1 MRARRRSWLLPVA
14 FLLASELRAARAHAA
29 PPDRPPPAPAPAAS
43 APAAP
48 APAAS
53 APEEAPP
60 AAAHPEPSAGD
71 LATARNA
78 LKEGLALREKGD
90 LVGAL
95 GRFTTV
101 FDLVQTPVT
110 GFELGKTH
118 LRMGHVLQARELF
131 LKIGRMPP
139 ALEESERSAT
149 AREEA
154 ARLAVDLEPR
164 VPTLH
169 IRLKLPEEAS
179 AVVRIDDDPITT
191 TGEITARSVDPGKHV
206 IVARAGDGP
215 EMRVTVDVAEGE
227 TKSVDL
233 APQWVP
239 PKEPAVAPNGGQV
252 VYLRQTNPL
261 VFVGFTSAS
270 VALTLTG
277 VSAVLAF
284 NAASRADDRCGDNF
298 CPQYVR
304 DGDVTEMRTWLAVS
318 IVAGAATL
326 AFVTVAV
333 LSISRPTTEKVV
345 ARARPF
351 FGPGGVGLGGVF

>member
-1 MRARRRSWLLPVA
+1 MRAHRSCPTLATVLAAAALALP
-14 FLLASELRAARAHAA
+14 AREAHAA
-29 PPDRPPPAPAPAAS
+29 PPSPAPAPAPVS
-43 APAAP
+43 
-48 APAAS
+48 
-53 APEEAPP
+53 
-60 AAAHPEPSAGD
+60 EPNAGD
-71 LATARNA
+71 LSTARIA

-90 LVGAL
+90 LVAAL
-95 GRFTTV
+95 GRFTTA

-118 LRMGHVLQARELF
+118 LLMGHVLQARELF
-131 LKIGRMPP
+131 LKIGRIPP

-154 ARLAVDLEPR
+154 ARLATDLEPR
-164 VPTLH
+164 VPTLR
-169 IRLKLPEEAS
+169 IRMRLPKDATA
-179 AVVRIDDDPITT
+179 AVRVDDDPITT
-191 TGEITARSVDPGKHV
+191 TGEVTPRSVDPGKHV
-206 IVARAGDGP
+206 IIARAGDGP
-215 EMRVTVDVAEGE
+215 EMRVTVEVAEGE
-227 TKSVDL
+227 TKDVDL

-239 PKEPAVAPNGGQV
+239 PKVPAASSAGQV

-277 VSAVLAF
+277 VASVLAF
-284 NAASRADDRCGDNF
+284 NAASRANDRCGENF

-304 DGDVTEMRTWLAVS
+304 DSDVTEMRTWLAVS

-333 LSISRPTTEKVV
+333 LSISRPTTEKVTAGV
-345 ARARPF
+345 RPF
-351 FGPGGVGLGGVF
+351 VGPGGAGIVGAF

>member
-1 MRARRRSWLLPVA
+1 MRAHRSCLTLATFLV
-14 FLLASELRAARAHAA
+14 LLALHAADARVARAA
-29 PPDRPPPAPAPAAS
+29 PPAPAPAPVPS
-43 APAAP
+43 PPAP
-48 APAAS
+48 APVQ
-53 APEEAPP
+53 
-60 AAAHPEPSAGD
+60 EPNAGD
-71 LATARNA
+71 LSTARIA

-90 LVGAL
+90 LVAAL
-95 GRFTTV
+95 GRFTTA

-118 LRMGHVLQARELF
+118 LLMGHVLQARELF
-131 LKIGRMPP
+131 LKIGRIPP

-154 ARLAVDLEPR
+154 ARLATDLEPR
-164 VPTLH
+164 VPTLR
-169 IRLKLPEEAS
+169 IRMKLPKDATA
-179 AVVRIDDDPITT
+179 AVRVDDDPITT
-191 TGEITARSVDPGKHV
+191 TGEVTPRSVDPGKHV
-206 IVARAGDGP
+206 IIARAGDGP
-215 EMRVTVDVAEGE
+215 EMRVTVEVAEGE
-227 TKSVDL
+227 TKDVDL

-239 PKEPAVAPNGGQV
+239 PKVPPASANGGQV

-277 VSAVLAF
+277 VASVLAF
-284 NAASRADDRCGDNF
+284 NAASRANDRCGNNF

-304 DGDVTEMRTWLAVS
+304 DSDVTEMRTWLAVS

-333 LSISRPTTEKVV
+333 LSISRPTTEKVTAGV
-345 ARARPF
+345 RPF
-351 FGPGGVGLGGVF
+351 VGLGGAGLSGAF

>member
-1 MRARRRSWLLPVA
+1 MRRARPRTRVLLATILAALAARSPVA
-14 FLLASELRAARAHAA
+14 LAA
-29 PPDRPPPAPAPAAS
+29 PPVPTPAP
-43 APAAP
+43 
-48 APAAS
+48 
-53 APEEAPP
+53 
-60 AAAHPEPSAGD
+60 HIEPSAGD

-90 LVGAL
+90 LVAAL
-95 GRFTTV
+95 GRFTTA

-131 LKIGRMPP
+131 LKIGRIPP

-154 ARLAVDLEPR
+154 TRLAADLEAR
-164 VPTLH
+164 VPTLS
-169 IRLKLPEEAS
+169 IRLRLPKNAT
-179 AVVRIDDDPITT
+179 AAVRIDDDPITI
-191 TGEITARSVDPGKHV
+191 TGEITARAVDPGKHV
-206 IVARAGDGP
+206 VVARAGDGP
-215 EMRVTVDVAEGE
+215 EMRVTVDVAERE
-227 TKSVDL
+227 TKEVDL

-239 PKEPAVAPNGGQV
+239 PKVPSAPVGSGQV

-277 VSAVLAF
+277 VASVLAF
-284 NAASRADDRCGDNF
+284 NAASRASNRCGENY

-326 AFVTVAV
+326 AFLTVAV
-333 LSISRPTTEKVV
+333 LAISRPTTEKVV
-345 ARARPF
+345 AGARPF
-351 FGPGGVGLGGVF
+351 LGPGGAGIVGAF

>member
-1 MRARRRSWLLPVA
+1 MRAPHRSCSCPTLATVLAASALL
-14 FLLASELRAARAHAA
+14 FLPRAVHAA
-29 PPDRPPPAPAPAAS
+29 PPAPTPPPIV
-43 APAAP
+43 
-48 APAAS
+48 
-53 APEEAPP
+53 
-60 AAAHPEPSAGD
+60 HPEPSAGD

-78 LKEGLALREKGD
+78 LKEGLGLREKGD

-95 GRFTTV
+95 GRLTTA

-118 LRMGHVLQARELF
+118 LLMGHVLQARELF
-131 LKIGRMPP
+131 LKIGRIPP
-139 ALEESERSAT
+139 ALEESERSAA

-164 VPTLH
+164 VPTLR
-169 IRLKLPEEAS
+169 IRMKLPKDATA
-179 AVVRIDDDPITT
+179 AVQVDDDPIPT
-191 TGEITARSVDPGKHV
+191 TGEITPRSVDPGKHV
-206 IVARAGDGP
+206 IVAKAGDGP
-215 EMRVTVDVAEGE
+215 EMRVTVDIAEGQ
-227 TKSVDL
+227 TKDVDL

-239 PKEPAVAPNGGQV
+239 PKAPATPASGQV

-277 VSAVLAF
+277 VASVLAF
-284 NAASRADDRCGDNF
+284 NAASRANDRCGENY

-304 DGDVTEMRTWLAVS
+304 DSDVTEMRTWLAVS

-333 LSISRPTTEKVV
+333 LSISRPTTERVT
-345 ARARPF
+345 ARVRPF
-351 FGPGGVGLGGVF
+351 VGPGGAGIVGAF